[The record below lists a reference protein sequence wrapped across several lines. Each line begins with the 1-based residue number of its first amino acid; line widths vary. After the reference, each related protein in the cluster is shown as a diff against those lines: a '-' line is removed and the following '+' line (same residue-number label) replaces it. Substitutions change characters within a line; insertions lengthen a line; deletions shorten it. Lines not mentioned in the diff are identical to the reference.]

1 MYKPCK
7 IKCSAHKKK
16 PDIYDIFE
24 EIKAFMSHGKY
35 KAKKISKIVYIMET
49 RTEINMVLITNRRL
63 GKSLCLFMLE
73 KSTPVGWRVI
83 K

>member
-1 MYKPCK
+1 
-7 IKCSAHKKK
+7 
-16 PDIYDIFE
+16 
-24 EIKAFMSHGKY
+24 MSHGKH

-63 GKSLCLFMLE
+63 DKSLCLFMLE